1 MRVRDFDRS
10 ADQLRPITITPDYI
24 RHADGSVLIEMGN
37 TKVICAVTMENK
49 VPGWMSG
56 TGKGWLTAE
65 YSLLPFSTNRR
76 STREAIRGKQ
86 SGRTLEIQR
95 LIGRALRASIDMK
108 NIGDRTFTVDC
119 DVIQADG
126 GTRTAAITGG
136 FVALSLALKKLIKL
150 GLITEQ
156 PLLRQV
162 CAVSCGIVDG
172 MPLLDIDYEEDHDAW
187 VDMNFVMTADGDYIE
202 LQGTAEDGVFSQD
215 DLETLKALA
224 KTGIEQLARAQR
236 DVIGDDFETLINRN
250 GK

>member
-10 ADQLRPITITPDYI
+10 ADQLRPITITPNYI

-37 TKVICAVTMENK
+37 TKVICAVSMEDK
-49 VPGWMSG
+49 VPGWMGG

-65 YSLLPFSTNRR
+65 YSLLPFSTHRR
-76 STREAIRGKQ
+76 SVREAVKGKQ

-95 LIGRALRASIDMK
+95 LIGRALRAALDMRA
-108 NIGDRTFTVDC
+108 IGDRTFTVDC

-136 FVALSLALKKLIKL
+136 FVALSLALVKLSKL
-150 GLITEQ
+150 GLITGA
-156 PLLRQV
+156 PLLRQI

-172 MPLLDIDYEEDHDAW
+172 VPVLDLDYEEDHDAW
-187 VDMNFVMTADGDYIE
+187 VDMNFVMTAQGDYVE

-215 DLETLKALA
+215 DLESLKALA
-224 KTGIEQLARAQR
+224 KTGIGQLAELQR
-236 DVIGDDFETLINRN
+236 NIIGEDFEALINRN